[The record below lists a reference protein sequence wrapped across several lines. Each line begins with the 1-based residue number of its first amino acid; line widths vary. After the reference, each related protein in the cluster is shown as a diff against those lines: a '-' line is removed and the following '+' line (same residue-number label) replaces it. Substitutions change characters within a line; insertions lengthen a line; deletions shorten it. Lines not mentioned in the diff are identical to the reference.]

1 MAKLLLGALATTIA
15 ATAIFATSAHAITN
29 SSECENEGGSWM
41 TLTGGDYCLVPIRD
55 EEFRDEIY
63 DGNRLGVSECPGDT
77 RHNGVYCMYPVNIRP
92 KATPVAATPVDFSET
107 ASVTP
112 DASTSSGLVDSVV
125 NDVVDTAV
133 DKAIDAAQDKAG
145 L

>member
-1 MAKLLLGALATTIA
+1 MAKLLLGAMATTIA

-55 EEFRDEIY
+55 EEYSDEIY
-63 DGNRLGVSECPGDT
+63 DGNGLGVSECPGDT
-77 RHNGVYCMYPVNIRP
+77 RHNGVYCMYPVNLRP
-92 KATPVAATPVDFSET
+92 KVEPIATPVDAAAT
-107 ASVTP
+107 ATEGTSIVD
-112 DASTSSGLVDSVV
+112 DAV
-125 NDVVDTAV
+125 NTVVDTAV
-133 DKAIDAAQDKAG
+133 DKAMDAVEDKVG